1 MGGAQSRSRG
11 DTSSDCML
19 RMTPSRTTCKS
30 WPITCWKS
38 CTGMTGFHTDARC
51 CKRRAMRWSHVA
63 RRALHVAP
71 GIAGLAP
78 MHMHA
83 ACRRQGGATRLV
95 PPTGSIGRA
104 RPALQ
109 PCTWCSARRAQERAE
124 APFRRTLCTVLAD
137 GDRAAS
143 ERRRRAKRTSASARH
158 WAAVAAARSATSSW
172 WSSFETALC
181 TSWLPSAVSVSAKLF
196 AESSS
201 SNICACE
208 WCDFQQTNAYA
219 HRQ

>member
-1 MGGAQSRSRG
+1 
-11 DTSSDCML
+11 ML

-109 PCTWCSARRAQERAE
+109 PCTWCSARRAQEARRGTLSAYSVYRAGG
-124 APFRRTLCTVLAD
+124 RRPS
-137 GDRAAS
+137 GERAQGQS
-143 ERRRRAKRTSASARH
+143 PEDIGIG
-158 WAAVAAARSATSSW
+158 AALGLQLPAAARSATSSW

-208 WCDFQQTNAYA
+208 WCAFQQTNGLRPQAVSRA
-219 HRQ
+219 